1 MKEHLAPQKKSLF
14 LLGAALSVIMI
25 SGCVAQDSD
34 DPIVSDFREDAECAV
49 SGDGVRAVSVSENF
63 GSTPVV
69 EFEPPLTSVM
79 SERFVTFEG
88 DGEIVED
95 GDSILIHYSLYGASS
110 GNLIEDSGYE
120 EGSPVELIVST
131 GESTLVGFSL
141 TAACSK
147 VGSRVVGL
155 VPPREAF
162 GPEGLPDFGLSAGE
176 SVIFVLDVLEIM
188 EPPEKPLDSL
198 EGEPVEPPEGF
209 PAISFDSEG
218 LPTISVPNS
227 DPPQDFSL
235 AVLIEGSGETVLD
248 GDVVVVHYHGVNW
261 TTGATFDSSWARGEP
276 ASFPTGGVIAGF
288 RDGLVGQS
296 VGSRVMLIIP
306 PELGYGPSG
315 GTSDG
320 SIGAEDTIIFVVD
333 ILGTQ

>member
-1 MKEHLAPQKKSLF
+1 MNERFVPQVK
-14 LLGAALSVIMI
+14 LLPLIGIALSVILI
-25 SGCVAQDSD
+25 SGCVAQNSD
-34 DPIVSDFREDAECAV
+34 DLTVSDSREDDQCAT

-69 EFEPPLTSVM
+69 DFEPPLTSVM

-131 GESTLVGFSL
+131 GESVLVGFSL

-176 SVIFVLDVLEIM
+176 SVLFVLDVLEIID
-188 EPPEKPLDSL
+188 PPEKPLDSL
-198 EGEPVEPPEGF
+198 EGEPVQPPDGF
-209 PAISFDSEG
+209 PGISFDPEG
-218 LPTISVPNS
+218 RPTISVPNS
-227 DPPQDFSL
+227 DPPKDFAL
-235 AVLIEGSGETVLD
+235 AVLIEGSGEIVLD
-248 GDVVVVHYHGVNW
+248 DDVVVVHYHGVNW
-261 TTGATFDSSWARGEP
+261 SSGATFDSSWLRGEP
-276 ASFPTGGVIAGF
+276 ASFSTSGVIPGF
-288 RDGLVGQS
+288 RDALVGQS
-296 VGSRVMLIIP
+296 VGSRVMVIIP

-315 GTSDG
+315 GTADG